1 MNFLVSLCKVLIVEL
16 VKVLG
21 DKVLKPLFE
30 SMKKASEVAK
40 HEAAAKKAAKA
51 MKDDKDSINDTF
63 DQLP

>member
-51 MKDDKDSINDTF
+51 MKENEDSITSDFNK
-63 DQLP
+63 LP